1 MFQKP
6 TFTFVIANGFEL
18 THFKCLKRKILD
30 SATLP
35 KFRNATESARL
46 CQHRNG
52 REELLHI
59 QGKEQSCLR
68 SGAVTERS
76 YPTSR

>member
-18 THFKCLKRKILD
+18 ALTEFKCLKKNF
-30 SATLP
+30 SATP
-35 KFRNATESARL
+35 CPRSGAATESARL

-59 QGKEQSCLR
+59 QGKEQQWCFA
-68 SGAVTERS
+68 GAAMKRIPS
-76 YPTSR
+76 QR